1 MSNLNVRQKNFLRA
15 LIECGSVSQA
25 CEKAN
30 IQEHTGQKYLEDH
43 LFLEVY
49 QRLMRKRMREV
60 NNQIQKAS
68 QNALNVLTEMMDD
81 PSQLPEIRIESAE
94 IILNFAYHLSE
105 NEEQKGCII

>member
-1 MSNLNVRQKNFLRA
+1 MSNLNVRQRKFLNA
-15 LIECGSVSQA
+15 LLECSSVSQA

-49 QRLMRKRMREV
+49 QRLKRKRMMEATS
-60 NNQIQKAS
+60 QIQKAS
-68 QNALNVLTEMMDD
+68 QNALHVLIELMDD
-81 PSQLPEIRIESAE
+81 PSQLPEIRIQSAE
-94 IILNFAYHLSE
+94 IILNFAYHSSE